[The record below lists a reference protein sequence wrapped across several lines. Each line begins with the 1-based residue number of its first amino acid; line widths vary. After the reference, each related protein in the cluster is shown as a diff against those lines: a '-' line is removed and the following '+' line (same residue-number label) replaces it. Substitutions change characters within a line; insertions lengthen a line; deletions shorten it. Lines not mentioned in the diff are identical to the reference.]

1 MAAAEDSRVAIDV
14 VVIAGDHLDIGSA
27 VPLEAQAI
35 AVSAQLRHLGARIP
49 VLSASGNHD
58 LDSRDSFG
66 EKTARWLAQ
75 VSSPGVHVDGDSV
88 LLGDTLFT
96 ICPWWDGPIARK
108 SLTEQLRTDARR
120 TKQRWVW
127 IYHSPPTASPLSWNG
142 RREFGD
148 EALTEWL
155 PIFRPDVVL
164 AGHIHQAPF
173 VDGGDWIQ
181 QIGPT
186 WLFNAGQQPGPSA
199 VPHRARPRHLCGGV
213 GVRDR
218 ATPGN
223 VPAPCRSGRMMNM
236 SRTPYLRPQRFVMV
250 SATCRARAACREN
263 RAVGVGMMMGRLLRR
278 AGVVSV
284 GCLIATGLVGIPTA
298 VAANQM
304 MLVSEPFTAATT
316 TSPNWVLPAASGSA
330 AANDACLTGAT
341 SFPDSDS
348 RDVRRGASG
357 TVSGLQLTTN
367 GFNQEGGLAYGL
379 SVPTSEG
386 LGCHVHDGS
395 VRRGWRGRADVLPG
409 GLRSHRSRVVADHPR
424 PGRWCARLRGK

>member
-1 MAAAEDSRVAIDV
+1 VRLLLVSDLHYRLRQFDWLMAAAEDSRVAIDV

-58 LDSRDSFG
+58 LGSRDSFG

-142 RREFGD
+142 SREFGD

-186 WLFNAGQQPGPSA
+186 WLFNAGQQPGPMPSHIVLDLDTSVA
-199 VPHRARPRHLCGGV
+199 EW
-213 GVRDR
+213 
-218 ATPGN
+218 
-223 VPAPCRSGRMMNM
+223 
-236 SRTPYLRPQRFVMV
+236 V
-250 SATCRARAACREN
+250 SATE
-263 RAVGVGMMMGRLLRR
+263 RR
-278 AGVVSV
+278 Q
-284 GCLIATGLVGIPTA
+284 AT
-298 VAANQM
+298 
-304 MLVSEPFTAATT
+304 F
-316 TSPNWVLPAASGSA
+316 
-330 AANDACLTGAT
+330 
-341 SFPDSDS
+341 
-348 RDVRRGASG
+348 
-357 TVSGLQLTTN
+357 
-367 GFNQEGGLAYGL
+367 
-379 SVPTSEG
+379 
-386 LGCHVHDGS
+386 
-395 VRRGWRGRADVLPG
+395 
-409 GLRSHRSRVVADHPR
+409 PR
-424 PGRWCARLRGK
+424 PVEVDE